1 MNITRKTSQ
10 RSSFKM
16 LRRNLG
22 KINICSQSFVD
33 DLFQRLTALSPNSGD
48 VALKGGARC
57 PSLWTDS
64 VAGFYD
70 RPAGDIDPI
79 STNPTPCTRFVFCL
93 IFLSSIR
100 ENRSLQNLNMTVWL
114 IFPLCYKYIS
124 QT

>member
-1 MNITRKTSQ
+1 MNITRKTSH

-22 KINICSQSFVD
+22 KINICSLEDITRSSAEYFLAK
-33 DLFQRLTALSPNSGD
+33 LFQNSNKAPSPNSGG

-57 PSLWTDS
+57 PSLRTDS

-93 IFLSSIR
+93 IFLWTICV
-100 ENRSLQNLNMTVWL
+100 NRSLQNLK
-114 IFPLCYKYIS
+114 PDC
-124 QT
+124 